1 MENLGEEEGY
11 MRGRVRIGLVTL
23 DMKLAARLR
32 EISREY
38 GVELVHSIDA
48 ESLPLDV
55 DVIIASRNEEV
66 HLDDRR
72 VVYCED
78 FKSLDECLERALEL
92 SMGRLGRRMAVVA
105 IDPGKSPGAAFLLDN
120 FVLKTRKYGSP
131 DELVND
137 VKRFLHRHRDAGR
150 RYVVLGAA
158 TNMSAVKSLMKSL
171 EEAISG
177 VGATIVVCDESFTSR
192 GILPKIR
199 GMSKDEYSALML
211 SLKSVLGLG

>member
-1 MENLGEEEGY
+1 MESLGEEESY
-11 MRGRVRIGLVTL
+11 MRGRVKIGLVTL

-32 EISREY
+32 ELSREY

-55 DVIIASRNEEV
+55 DVIIALRSEGMNV
-66 HLDDRR
+66 DGRR

-78 FKSLDECLERALEL
+78 FGSLDECLERALEL
-92 SMGRLGRRMAVVA
+92 SMSGLGRRMAVVA

-120 FVLKTRKYGSP
+120 FLLKTKRYGSL

-137 VKRFLHRHRDAGR
+137 VKRFLHRHQDAGR
-150 RYVVLGAA
+150 RYVVLGAT

-171 EEAISG
+171 EEAVSS

-192 GILPKIR
+192 GILPKMR
-199 GMSKDEYSALML
+199 GMSRDEYSALML
-211 SLKSVLGLG
+211 SLKSVLGLE